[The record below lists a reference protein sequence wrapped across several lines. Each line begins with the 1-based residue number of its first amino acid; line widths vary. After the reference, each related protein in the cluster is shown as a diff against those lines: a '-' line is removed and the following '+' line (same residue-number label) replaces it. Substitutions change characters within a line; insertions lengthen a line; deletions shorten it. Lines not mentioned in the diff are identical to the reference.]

1 MNNVVLMGRLTRDP
15 ELRYTASGKP
25 VCQFTLAVQRNYK
38 NKEGNYDADFI
49 NIVMWGSNGER
60 LSNTVNKGQRVLIN
74 GQIQVRSYT
83 NKDGDK
89 RWVTE
94 VIANKFEYIEN
105 KAANEADFEKTFGE
119 EKTVPINYDEEIP
132 F

>member
-1 MNNVVLMGRLTRDP
+1 MGRLTRDP
-15 ELRYTASGKP
+15 EIRYTASGKP

>member
-15 ELRYTASGKP
+15 EIRYTASGKP

-38 NKEGNYDADFI
+38 NKDGNYDADFI

-83 NKDGDK
+83 NKEGAK

-94 VIANKFEYIEN
+94 VIANKFDYIKN
-105 KAANEADFEKTFGE
+105 KAAVEADFEKTFGE
-119 EKTVPINYDEEIP
+119 ENSVPINYDEEIP

>member
-1 MNNVVLMGRLTRDP
+1 MNNVVLIGRLTRDP
-15 ELRYTASGKP
+15 EIRYTASGKP

-38 NKEGNYDADFI
+38 NKDGNYDADFI

-60 LSNTVNKGQRVLIN
+60 LSNTVNKGQRVLIK

-83 NKDGDK
+83 NKDGAK

-105 KAANEADFEKTFGE
+105 KAAVEADFEKTFGE
-119 EKTVPINYDEEIP
+119 ENSVPINYDEEIP

>member
-1 MNNVVLMGRLTRDP
+1 MNNVILLGRLTREA
-15 ELRYTASGKP
+15 ELRYTPSGKS

-38 NKEGNYDADFI
+38 NKEGKYDADFI
-49 NIVMWGSNGER
+49 NVVMWGKNGEL
-60 LSNTVNKGQRVLIN
+60 LSSTVIKGQRVLIQ

-83 NKDGDK
+83 NKEGNR

-94 VIANKFEYIEN
+94 VVANKFDYIEN
-105 KAANEADFEKTFGE
+105 KQKDESDFEKVFGE
-119 EKTVPINYDEEIP
+119 NKTVPINYDEEIP

>member
-1 MNNVVLMGRLTRDP
+1 
-15 ELRYTASGKP
+15 
-25 VCQFTLAVQRNYK
+25 
-38 NKEGNYDADFI
+38 
-49 NIVMWGSNGER
+49 MWGSNGER

>member
-1 MNNVVLMGRLTRDP
+1 MGRLTRDP
-15 ELRYTASGKP
+15 EIRYTASGKP

-38 NKEGNYDADFI
+38 NKDGNYDADFI

-83 NKDGDK
+83 NKEGAK

-94 VIANKFEYIEN
+94 VIANKFDYIEN
-105 KAANEADFEKTFGE
+105 KAAAEADFEKTFGE
-119 EKTVPINYDEEIP
+119 ENSVPINYDEEIP

>member
-15 ELRYTASGKP
+15 EIRYTASGKP

-38 NKEGNYDADFI
+38 NKDGNYDADFI

-83 NKDGDK
+83 NKEGAK

-94 VIANKFEYIEN
+94 VIANKFDYIEN
-105 KAANEADFEKTFGE
+105 KAAVEADFEKTFGE
-119 EKTVPINYDEEIP
+119 ENSVPINYDEEIP

>member
-1 MNNVVLMGRLTRDP
+1 MNNVILLGRLTREA
-15 ELRYTASGKP
+15 ELRYTPSGKP

-38 NKEGNYDADFI
+38 NKEGKYDADFI
-49 NIVMWGSNGER
+49 NVVMWGKNGEL
-60 LSNTVNKGQRVLIN
+60 LSSTVIKGQRVLIQ

-83 NKDGDK
+83 NKEGNR

-94 VIANKFEYIEN
+94 VVANKFDYIEN
-105 KAANEADFEKTFGE
+105 KQKDESDFEKVFGE
-119 EKTVPINYDEEIP
+119 NKIVPINYDEEIP

>member
-15 ELRYTASGKP
+15 EIRYTASGKP

>member
-1 MNNVVLMGRLTRDP
+1 MNNVVLLGRLTRDA
-15 ELRYTASGKP
+15 ELRYTPSGKP
-25 VCQFTLAVQRNYK
+25 VCQLTMAVQRNYK
-38 NKEGNYDADFI
+38 NKDGNYDADFI
-49 NIVMWGSNGER
+49 NIVMWGKNGEL
-60 LSNTVNKGQRVLIN
+60 LSNTVNKGQRVLIK

-83 NKDGDK
+83 NKDGAK

-94 VIANKFEYIEN
+94 VIANNFEYIEN
-105 KAANEADFEKTFGE
+105 KAAAETDFEKAFGE

>member
-1 MNNVVLMGRLTRDP
+1 MNNVILLGRLTREA
-15 ELRYTASGKP
+15 ELRYTPGGKP

-38 NKEGNYDADFI
+38 NKEGKYDADFI
-49 NIVMWGSNGER
+49 NVVMWGKNGEL
-60 LSNTVNKGQRVLIN
+60 LSSTVIKGQRVLIQ

-83 NKDGDK
+83 NKEGNR

-94 VIANKFEYIEN
+94 IVANKFDYIEN
-105 KAANEADFEKTFGE
+105 KQKDESDFEKVFGE
-119 EKTVPINYDEEIP
+119 NKTVPINYDEEIP